1 MIYIYN
7 FSQLSLLICLF
18 LIANSVS
25 EGEEDLG
32 LQAEQE
38 AKICSFEEAFAKIK
52 DATGVSD
59 IQVYSQLPNK
69 DMFYMRTLCPLMHL
83 LV

>member
-1 MIYIYN
+1 MYCS
-7 FSQLSLLICLF
+7 FSQVSVLILTF
-18 LIANSVS
+18 LIANLVS

-38 AKICSFEEAFAKIK
+38 AKISSFEEAFAKIK

-59 IQVYSQLPNK
+59 IQVTHTP
-69 DMFYMRTLCPLMHL
+69 CHLMHL
-83 LV
+83 LICVCM